1 MAVNLGSSNISA
13 VKLGATDVSKIY
25 LGLDVVF
32 GGVAPF
38 EFGNALQFDGIN
50 DYVDFNSQLSSGS
63 SISFLLNFWFK
74 TSNNNVQSLI
84 ESFTIIDGLR
94 IINGTTIRAFFQN
107 NGYQNTFTLPSFT
120 DGNWHHV
127 MFGRDIDGTTLKFYF
142 DGVDYSSG
150 STTRPILFGRLGQ
163 TASNIRPFDGALDEI
178 VFAYEEPTL
187 IKAQAAYNSGAG
199 NSIENWLIGSAEL
212 IYHLNESGADTI
224 AIDSSGNGNNGT
236 LNNFTG
242 TYWVAH

>member
-1 MAVNLGSSNISA
+1 MAIKLGSTDINSVNLGSVGLNR
-13 VKLGATDVSKIY
+13 IY
-25 LGLDVVF
+25 SGSDFVF

-50 DYVDFNSQLSSGS
+50 DYVDFNPQLSSGS
-63 SISFLLNFWFK
+63 STSFLLNFWFK

-94 IINGTTIRAFFQN
+94 IINDTTIRAFFQN

-150 STTRPILFGRLGQ
+150 STTLTILFGRLGQ
-163 TASNIRPFDGALDEI
+163 SASNLRPLDGALDEI

-187 IKAQAAYNSGAG
+187 IKAQAAYNNGAG
-199 NSIENWLIGSAEL
+199 NSVEDWLTVSAEL
-212 IYHLNESGADTI
+212 IYHLDESGADTI
-224 AIDSSGNGNNGT
+224 AIDSSVNGNNGT

-242 TYWVAH
+242 TYWVTH